1 MFSSIINSLLH
12 ESNRSSLARDAFIQ
26 KPSSANN
33 LFQPHKR
40 ECEKC
45 KQILKL
51 SLTHAAK
58 SRYSPPVCHDS
69 IPGHQVSYQRF
80 WENRWI
86 PDSLPTS
93 PRPRRK
99 PTLVDTDRHPAMY
112 GPRPHINKK
121 RHSSSM
127 SFYESHRRRPSNPHR
142 TLTERLMSLSASAPK
157 ALKLSVGPR
166 PNNSLRSYKLIRSG
180 DFRLFPPANFANS
193 AILPTDKISTFF
205 MQNFLPKKPKD
216 SSL

>member
-1 MFSSIINSLLH
+1 MLQITAVLRCKGGDLSAVIASASRRPRTSICLVKVGSRPVQIATPAFQ
-12 ESNRSSLARDAFIQ
+12 SNPGLPRFPPRSSGV
-26 KPSSANN
+26 
-33 LFQPHKR
+33 
-40 ECEKC
+40 
-45 KQILKL
+45 L
-51 SLTHAAK
+51 STIFDKIVGHLTL
-58 SRYSPPVCHDS
+58 SPQ
-69 IPGHQVSYQRF
+69 G
-80 WENRWI
+80 
-86 PDSLPTS
+86 

-99 PTLVDTDRHPAMY
+99 PTLVDTDRHPAMS
-112 GPRPHINKK
+112 GPRPHINTK

-157 ALKLSVGPR
+157 ALKLSMGPR

-205 MQNFLPKKPKD
+205 MQNFLPQKPKD